1 LSDQQ
6 LFTKAI
12 LQACDGLDGTVDG
25 VIDNLPACP
34 AKFDPATYVFT
45 DTQQPLQCT
54 GPKQSTCLSAAQVS
68 AVKQIN
74 QGPRTSSGETI
85 EAPAGA
91 VAHDHPDN
99 TVLGYAYDGG
109 YMAPTGIPA
118 RKIGTATTPP
128 GDFGQGASQIGWAW
142 LSPPDPTFDILGFNF
157 DTDTDLL
164 VKSSPVATQFGLA
177 GHQAVHQPQ
186 RQNYL
191 VSWVERSRPTG
202 AWDNQILQ
210 RTGGSTPRP
219 ARGRRV
225 LPVLPD
231 PEYGSLHGRTR
242 D

>member
-25 VIDNLPACP
+25 VIDNLPACQ

-45 DTQQPLQCT
+45 DTQQSLQCT
-54 GPKQSTCLSAAQVS
+54 GAKLSTCLSAAQDS

-74 QGPRTSSGETI
+74 QGPSTSSGQTI

-109 YMAPTGIPA
+109 YMSSAGIPA

-164 VKSSPVATQFGLA
+164 VKSSHVATNSDSLDIKQFIKHNGK
-177 GHQAVHQPQ
+177 
-186 RQNYL
+186 
-191 VSWVERSRPTG
+191 
-202 AWDNQILQ
+202 II
-210 RTGGSTPRP
+210 
-219 ARGRRV
+219 
-225 LPVLPD
+225 
-231 PEYGSLHGRTR
+231 
-242 D
+242 